1 MVLEKDAR
9 PGLTNPPLKGRT
21 MRHAGFLGLILAAA
35 GFAALC
41 AEEPAGPASPAADSA
56 GQDESSLHQAAAVA
70 RRLEARST
78 DMDEIIPPIER
89 PLLLFGDD
97 PRDLTRGIL
106 WGWGKG
112 RPVAIAELWRGRA
125 ENSPHAVSLTLTG
138 PQPIV
143 LTSDGTPKWKPEET
157 QIAFA
162 PVADAPPPAAKETGR
177 LRQIKEI
184 SRRFT
189 AHEFWDPDNSRFELR
204 LLVQPVHRYSDSSA
218 EIQDGAVFVLAHGT
232 NPEAVLLIEAA
243 GPTIAASKWQYGLV
257 RTSNAETHALF
268 DGKEVWMQPRVGRG
282 ATRPAHPYYVFS
294 LPFEAPDPQ
303 QPTEKP

>member
-1 MVLEKDAR
+1 
-9 PGLTNPPLKGRT
+9 
-21 MRHAGFLGLILAAA
+21 MRHARFLGLILATA
-35 GFAALC
+35 GIGALH
-41 AEEPAGPASPAADSA
+41 AEELRAQEPAVPASPAAKATSE
-56 GQDESSLHQAAAVA
+56 DESSLRQAAAVA
-70 RRLEARST
+70 RRLEARSI
-78 DMDEIIPPIER
+78 DKEEMIPPIER

-106 WGWGKG
+106 WAWGTG

-125 ENSPHAVSLTLTG
+125 ENSPHAVSLSLTG
-138 PQPIV
+138 QEPIRLAV
-143 LTSDGTPKWKPEET
+143 DGKLKWEPVET

-162 PVADAPPPAAKETGR
+162 PIADAPPPAAKETGR

-189 AHEFWDPDNSRFELR
+189 AHEFWDPENSRFELR
-204 LLVQPVHRYSDSSA
+204 LLVQPVHRYSDPGA
-218 EIQDGAVFVLAHGT
+218 EIHDGAVFVLAHGT

-243 GPTIAASKWQYGLV
+243 GPTIAAAKWQFGLV
-257 RTSNAETHALF
+257 RTSNAETHALL

-282 ATRPAHPYYVFS
+282 ATRPSHPYYVFS

-303 QPTEKP
+303 TPTEKP